1 MTILKK
7 TEKRNKTAKELAEL
21 TGLSE
26 RTIIRYYAQPREEYE
41 QEAAS
46 RRKKA
51 YELRQKGLAWK
62 DIADKMGATINAA
75 KSLAKRY
82 KQQDL
87 NAN

>member
-1 MTILKK
+1 MKIKNQ
-7 TEKRNKTAKELAEL
+7 KRNAKAKDLALEYGVSIA
-21 TGLSE
+21 TVKK
-26 RTIIRYYAQPREEYE
+26 YYSQDRDDYE

-62 DIADKMGATINAA
+62 DVADKMGATINAA

-87 NAN
+87 NIV

>member
-1 MTILKK
+1 MKIKNQ
-7 TEKRNKTAKELAEL
+7 KRNAKAKDLALEYGVSVA
-21 TGLSE
+21 TVKK
-26 RTIIRYYAQPREEYE
+26 YYSQDRDDYE

-51 YELRQKGLAWK
+51 YELRQRGLPWK
-62 DIADKMGATINAA
+62 DIADKMGATIDAV

-87 NAN
+87 NLN

>member
-1 MTILKK
+1 MKIKNQ
-7 TEKRNKTAKELAEL
+7 KRNAKAKDLALEYGVSIA
-21 TGLSE
+21 TVKK
-26 RTIIRYYAQPREEYE
+26 YYSQDRDDYE

-62 DIADKMGATINAA
+62 DVAAQMGTTINAA

-82 KQQDL
+82 KQQEL
-87 NAN
+87 NID